1 MTLRAKGDFST
12 AQADLR
18 KSEGKEEASAC
29 FARNDTFFARSLRG
43 NSSLGVTTSRT
54 TMDWNSEYIADLV
67 RRALKEDVGS
77 GDATST
83 ATIPEASA
91 RAHILAR
98 QTLVCAGLPIAEK
111 VFRALDPEIRV
122 HCLHNDGSFA
132 EPGAEIVQVMGNAR
146 AILTGER
153 TALNFLAHL
162 CGIATLT
169 RRFVEQL
176 ATTKT
181 RIRDTRKTTPG
192 LRALEKYAVKT
203 GGGANHRFGLYD
215 AILLKENHIA
225 LAGGIKAA
233 LDKAHTYASPKL
245 PPPRAAS
252 TYDAAGLD
260 PEVAG
265 PGPLSVQIEVRDER
279 ELREALEAGAESVLL
294 DNMTPARASECVKI
308 ARGLRSDCVIE
319 ISGGITLD
327 NARAFAET
335 GADFLSSGMLTH
347 SAPAVNLTLLV
358 DNIEET

>member
-1 MTLRAKGDFST
+1 
-12 AQADLR
+12 
-18 KSEGKEEASAC
+18 
-29 FARNDTFFARSLRG
+29 
-43 NSSLGVTTSRT
+43 
-54 TMDWNSEYIADLV
+54 MDWNSPYLDDVV
-67 RRALKEDVGS
+67 RRALEEDIGM
-77 GDATST
+77 GDATT
-83 ATIPEASA
+83 AAAVPPHASA

-111 VFRALDPEIRV
+111 IFRALDPEILV
-122 HCLHNDGSFA
+122 TCPHNDGSFV
-132 EPGAEIVQVMGNAR
+132 EPGAEIVQIKGNAR
-146 AILTGER
+146 AILAGER
-153 TALNFLAHL
+153 TTLNFLAHL

-176 ATTKT
+176 AGTRT

-233 LDKAHTYASPKL
+233 LDKAHTYASPKV

-252 TYDAAGLD
+252 AYDAAGLD

-265 PGPLSVQIEVRDER
+265 PGPLSVQIEVRNES

-294 DNMTPARASECVKI
+294 DNVSVEGARRWVEL
-308 ARGLRSDCVIE
+308 ARSLRSDCVIE
-319 ISGGITLD
+319 ISGGVTLE
-327 NARAFAET
+327 NARAYAET

-347 SAPAVNLTLLV
+347 SAPAANLSLLV
-358 DNIEET
+358 DSIEGT